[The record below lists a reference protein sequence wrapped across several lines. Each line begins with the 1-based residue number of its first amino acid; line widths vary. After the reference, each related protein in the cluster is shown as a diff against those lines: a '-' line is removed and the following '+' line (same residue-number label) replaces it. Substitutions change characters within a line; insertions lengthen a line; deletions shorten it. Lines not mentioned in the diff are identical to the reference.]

1 MVNYSQL
8 NRKMN
13 SELRLSFKKL
23 FAIGVSIVVL
33 FVYALSKNSCSEIK
47 HEKDSIRADN
57 KKAVE
62 SYQKAN
68 APPLIYCVTPTYFR
82 PVQKAELTRYE
93 LYVFFLPSWLI
104 IIHVRSFKAVAFVS
118 LGAEPLL
125 GDS

>member
-62 SYQKAN
+62 SNQKAN

-93 LYVFFLPSWLI
+93 LYVFFS
-104 IIHVRSFKAVAFVS
+104 SFMAHHHSCSFFQGCRICFAWCRTS
-118 LGAEPLL
+118 SG
-125 GDS
+125 